1 MGSLGTRACR
11 ARPGYCHERQRPRR
25 GSVRPQPQLAEWANH
40 KDEWTRR
47 IVRLVL
53 ASGKPPSEADIANV
67 YQLFLEEKRL
77 EPRTIPVEEPI
88 ASASTVAEREDAL
101 VLTELSEVVGVNAIV
116 PGSAIEFNEGL
127 TILYGENA
135 TGKTGYARI
144 LKLMANSRKAEEIL
158 PDINDPHSPATP
170 SANLNYKLGDVEL
183 SKSWKGERG
192 ESPFTRMAI
201 FDTLVVNYHV
211 DEDAVYV
218 YTPASLALFKHVNQG
233 IQDVQHL
240 LDGENRRLTTSSG
253 SLLARFS
260 RGSSVYPLIE
270 TLGAASDLDELKRLA
285 DVGEDAQE
293 QLKNLQLAVAAL
305 RADTIPQQIRAQQR
319 RERALAQALAWTTAL
334 NRISVSDYNATVTTL
349 ATLRSDYTQFRETL
363 FAAANLPAQPDET
376 WAAFVRSGQAY
387 RGHLNR
393 LGVHDES
400 RCLYCRQVLDSAAT
414 DLLSKYREYLEDR
427 IASEVSS
434 AEQRLTSLTAKVL
447 AAPLGEV
454 ELYISEQEESDTS
467 SELIALRTVQQ
478 MSLDALSKFRSRG
491 TVEPS
496 NLDASRAALT
506 TLQAAREAVVVH
518 LAELHHQAAN
528 SAEAL
533 ANKEAELREF
543 EARVELSKVLPEVT
557 RRVAALKRANTLT
570 TLAAKIPPVLRQVT
584 ELSKTASDELIN
596 QNFEQLFIEECEA
609 LRAPSLQLE
618 FVGREGGAQRRK
630 VLTGKHRPSKVLSE
644 GEQKVLALADFLAE
658 ARLTGITV
666 PIIFDDPVNSLD
678 HRRIKEV
685 ADRITL
691 LAQSEQVIVFT
702 HDILFATGLLA
713 RFEKSKLC
721 TYYQVTDEDG
731 IGVVNRAT
739 GPRWDTLSNLKKRV
753 NETIQAAKS
762 EHGEARAAL
771 IRTGYDWV
779 RCWCEVFVES
789 ELLQEVTM
797 RYQPNVK
804 MTALVRIKPGA
815 LPAAFKTVTTIFD
828 DACRYIDAHSQP
840 LATQGTSPTLAG
852 LEQDWATLLQCQ
864 KDYKDYSQA

>member
-1 MGSLGTRACR
+1 MTSNGHGVEAFDSRT
-11 ARPGYCHERQRPRR
+11 
-25 GSVRPQPQLAEWANH
+25 QLAEWANL

-53 ASGKPPSEADIANV
+53 ASGKPPSEADIV
-67 YQLFLEEKRL
+67 KICELFLQEKRL
-77 EPRTIPVEEPI
+77 EARTIPVEEPI
-88 ASASTVAEREDAL
+88 ASAATVAEREEAL
-101 VLTELSEVVGVNAIV
+101 VLTKLSDVIGVNAIV
-116 PGSAIEFNEGL
+116 PGSAIEFNDGL
-127 TILYGENA
+127 TILFGENG

-144 LKLMANSRKAEEIL
+144 LKRMANSRKAEDIL
-158 PDINDPHSPATP
+158 SDINDPHAPASP
-170 SANLNYKLGDVEL
+170 SASLNYKLGDVEL
-183 SKSWKGERG
+183 SKAWKGERG
-192 ESPFTRMAI
+192 EAPFTRMAV

-211 DEDAVYV
+211 DEDAVYI

-233 IQDVQHL
+233 IQSVQKL
-240 LDGENRRLTTSSG
+240 LGAEIQRLNSPSG
-253 SLLARFS
+253 SLLARFN
-260 RGSSVYPLIE
+260 RGSSGYPLIE
-270 TLGAASDLDELKRLA
+270 TLGAASDLNELKRLA
-285 DVGEDAQE
+285 EVGEHAQDH
-293 QLKNLQLAVAAL
+293 LKNLHLAVSAL
-305 RADTIPQQIRAQQR
+305 RADTISQQIKTQQR
-319 RERALAQALAWTTAL
+319 RERALIQALTWATAL
-334 NRISVSDYNATVTTL
+334 SRISVGDYNTAVTTL
-349 ATLRSDYTQFRETL
+349 TTLRSDYVRFRETL

-376 WAAFVRSGQAY
+376 WSAFVRSGQAY
-387 RGHLNR
+387 REHLGQ

-400 RCLYCRQVLDSAAT
+400 RCLYCRQTLDSAAT
-414 DLLSKYREYLEDR
+414 DLLNKYREYLEDR
-427 IASEVSS
+427 IASDISA
-434 AEQRLTSLTAKVL
+434 AEQRLASLTTEIL
-447 AAPLGEV
+447 IAPLGEV
-454 ELYISEQEESDTS
+454 DLYVSEQEESDTS
-467 SELIALRTVQQ
+467 SELMSVRRVQQ
-478 MSLDALSKFRSRG
+478 RSQEVLPKFRGGG
-491 TVEPS
+491 TVES
-496 NLDASRAALT
+496 SILDASREVVT
-506 TLQAAREAVVVH
+506 TLRATRDAVATHLRE
-518 LAELHHQAAN
+518 LREQAAN

-533 ANKEAELREF
+533 ANKEADLREF

-557 RRVAALKRANTLT
+557 KRVAALKRANMLA

-584 ELSKTASDELIN
+584 ELSKTANDRLIN

-618 FVGREGGAQRRK
+618 FVGREGSAQRRK

-658 ARLTGITV
+658 SRLTGITA

-691 LAQSEQVIVFT
+691 LAQTEQVIVFT
-702 HDILFATGLLA
+702 HDILFATSLLA

-731 IGVVNRAT
+731 VGAVNRAT

-753 NETIQAAKS
+753 NETIQAARS

-771 IRTGYDWV
+771 IRTGYDWI

-804 MTALVRIKPGA
+804 MTALARIKPGA
-815 LPAAFKTVTTIFD
+815 LPDAIKTVTTIFE

-852 LEQDWATLLQCQ
+852 LEKDWAVLLQCQ
-864 KDYKDYSQA
+864 KDYSQA

>member
-1 MGSLGTRACR
+1 MTSNGHGVQAFDPGT
-11 ARPGYCHERQRPRR
+11 
-25 GSVRPQPQLAEWANH
+25 QLAEWANL

-53 ASGKPPSEADIANV
+53 ASGKLPSEADIANI
-67 YQLFLEEKRL
+67 YQLFLQEKGL
-77 EPRTIPVEEPI
+77 EARTIPVEEPI
-88 ASASTVAEREDAL
+88 ASAATVAEREDAL
-101 VLTELSEVVGVNAIV
+101 VLTKLSDVTGVNAIV
-116 PGSAIEFNEGL
+116 PGSAIEFNDGL
-127 TILYGENA
+127 TILFGENG

-144 LKLMANSRKAEEIL
+144 LKRMANSRKAEDIL
-158 PDINDPHSPATP
+158 SDINNPNAPASP
-170 SANLNYKLGDVEL
+170 SASLNYKLGNVEL
-183 SKSWKGERG
+183 SKSWTGERG
-192 ESPFTRMAI
+192 ETPFTRMAV
-201 FDTLVVNYHV
+201 FDTLVVTYHV

-218 YTPASLALFKHVNQG
+218 YTPASLALFKQVNQG
-233 IQDVQHL
+233 VQSVQQL
-240 LDGENRRLTTSSG
+240 LAAEIRRLNSSSG
-253 SLLARFS
+253 PLLARFN

-270 TLGAASDLDELKRLA
+270 ALGAASDVNQLKQLA
-285 DVGEDAQE
+285 EVGEDAQD
-293 QLKNLQLAVAAL
+293 QLRNLQLTVAAL
-305 RADTIPQQIRAQQR
+305 RADTISQQIRTQQR
-319 RERALAQALAWTTAL
+319 RERALAQALTWATAL
-334 NRISVSDYNATVTTL
+334 SRISIGDYNTAVTAL
-349 ATLRSDYTQFRETL
+349 AALRSDYVRFREAL

-376 WAAFVRSGQAY
+376 WSAFVRSGQEY
-387 RGHLNR
+387 REHLAQ

-400 RCLYCRQVLDSAAT
+400 RCLYCRQTLDSAAT

-427 IASEVSS
+427 IASDIST
-434 AEQRLTSLTAKVL
+434 AEQQL
-447 AAPLGEV
+447 ASFTTGILVAPLGEV
-454 ELYISEQEESDTS
+454 ELYVSEQEESDTS
-467 SELIALRTVQQ
+467 SDLMALRTVQKTSQ
-478 MSLDALSKFRSRG
+478 EVLPIFRAGG

-496 NLDASRAALT
+496 SLDASRDAGS
-506 TLQAAREAVVVH
+506 TLLATREAVATH
-518 LAELHHQAAN
+518 LQELREQAAN

-570 TLAAKIPPVLRQVT
+570 TLAAKIPSVLRQVT
-584 ELSKTASDELIN
+584 ELSKTANDQLIN
-596 QNFEQLFIEECEA
+596 QNFEQLFIEECQA

-618 FVGREGGAQRRK
+618 FVGREGSAQRRK

-644 GEQKVLALADFLAE
+644 GEQKVLAIADFLAE
-658 ARLTGITV
+658 ARLTGITA

-691 LAQSEQVIVFT
+691 LAQTEQVIVFT
-702 HDILFATGLLA
+702 HDIFFATNLLA
-713 RFEKSKLC
+713 RFENSKLC

-731 IGVVNRAT
+731 VGVVNRAT
-739 GPRWDTLSNLKKRV
+739 GPRWDTISNLKKRV

-804 MTALVRIKPGA
+804 MTALARIKPGA
-815 LPAAFKTVTTIFD
+815 LPDAIKTVTTIFE

-840 LATQGTSPTLAG
+840 LAAQGTSPTLAG
-852 LEQDWATLLQCQ
+852 LEKDWAVLRQCQ
-864 KDYKDYSQA
+864 KDYSDASL

>member
-1 MGSLGTRACR
+1 MTANSNGAEAFNPGT
-11 ARPGYCHERQRPRR
+11 
-25 GSVRPQPQLAEWANH
+25 QLAEWANL

-53 ASGKPPSEADIANV
+53 ASGKPPSEADISNV

-77 EPRTIPVEEPI
+77 ESRSIAAEEPI
-88 ASASTVAEREDAL
+88 ASAATVAEREDAL
-101 VLTELSEVVGVNAIV
+101 VLTKLSEVVGVNAIV
-116 PGSAIEFNEGL
+116 PGSAIEFNGGL
-127 TILYGENA
+127 TILFGENG

-158 PDINDPHSPATP
+158 ADINNPQAPPSP

-183 SKSWKGERG
+183 SKIWKAERG
-192 ESPFTRMAI
+192 EAPFTRMAI

-211 DEDAVYV
+211 DEDAIYV
-218 YTPASLALFKHVNQG
+218 YTPASLALFKHVNLG
-233 IQDVQHL
+233 IQSVQKL
-240 LDGENRRLTTSSG
+240 LSAEIQRLNSSSG
-253 SLLARFS
+253 SLLARFN

-270 TLGAASDLDELKRLA
+270 TLGAASDLNELRRLA
-285 DVGEDAQE
+285 DVGEDAQD

-305 RADTIPQQIRAQQR
+305 RADTIPQQIRTQQR
-319 RERALAQALAWTTAL
+319 RERALAQALTWATAL
-334 NRISVSDYNATVTTL
+334 SRISISDYNTAVTTL
-349 ATLRSDYTQFRETL
+349 ATLRSDYIQFRETL

-387 RGHLNR
+387 REHLDQ
-393 LGVHDES
+393 LGVHDGS

-414 DLLSKYREYLEDR
+414 DLLAKYREYLEDR
-427 IASEVSS
+427 IASDINS
-434 AEQRLTSLTAKVL
+434 AEQQLGSLTTEVL

-454 ELYISEQEESDTS
+454 ELYISEQDALDTS
-467 SELIALRTVQQ
+467 SELMALRTVQQ
-478 MSLDALSKFRSRG
+478 LSQNLLPKFRSRE

-496 NLDASRAALT
+496 SLDTNRGALT
-506 TLQAAREAVVVH
+506 TLRTTREAVVAH
-518 LAELHHQAAN
+518 LQELREQAAN
-528 SAEAL
+528 SAETL
-533 ANKEAELREF
+533 TNKEAELREF
-543 EARVELSKVLPEVT
+543 EARVELSKVMPEVA
-557 RRVAALKRANTLT
+557 RRVAALKRANTLS
-570 TLAAKIPPVLRQVT
+570 TLASKIPPILRQVT
-584 ELSKTASDELIN
+584 ELSKTANDQLIN
-596 QNFEQLFIEECEA
+596 QNFEQLFIEECGA

-618 FVGREGGAQRRK
+618 FVGREGSAQRRK

-658 ARLTGITV
+658 ARLTGITA

-702 HDILFATGLLA
+702 HDILFATSLLA
-713 RFEKSKLC
+713 RFEKSHLC

-731 IGVVNRAT
+731 VGVVNRAT

-753 NETIQAAKS
+753 NGTIQAAKS

-771 IRTGYDWV
+771 IRTGYDWI

-804 MTALVRIKPGA
+804 MTALARIKPDA
-815 LPAAFKTVTTIFD
+815 LPDAFKTVTRIFE
-828 DACRYIDAHSQP
+828 DACRYIDGHSQP
-840 LATQGTSPTLAG
+840 LATQGTAPTLAG
-852 LEQDWATLLQCQ
+852 LEQDWAALLQCQ
-864 KDYKDYSQA
+864 KEYKDYSQA